1 MRCSNG
7 YMVQCASSLCD
18 NTFAHTSRR
27 FLGRIYQTITWRVR
41 WMLDRIYFSDDDSL
55 LLAARTCVIA
65 GICYVPIRLVETFAG
80 P

>member
-1 MRCSNG
+1 
-7 YMVQCASSLCD
+7 
-18 NTFAHTSRR
+18 
-27 FLGRIYQTITWRVR
+27 
-41 WMLDRIYFSDDDSL
+41 MLDRIYFSDDDSL